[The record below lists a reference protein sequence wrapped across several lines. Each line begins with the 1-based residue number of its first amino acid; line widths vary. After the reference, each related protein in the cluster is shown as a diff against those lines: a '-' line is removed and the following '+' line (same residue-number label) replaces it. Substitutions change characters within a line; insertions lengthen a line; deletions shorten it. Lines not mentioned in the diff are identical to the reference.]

1 MKSLYEKYKK
11 IIEYIKKEKM
21 ENIENV
27 KPLLDG
33 KEIIKILNIKDG
45 KKIKNFLDL
54 ILKEQINNPN
64 ITKDDCINLI
74 KAQQ

>member
-1 MKSLYEKYKK
+1 MNSLYNKYKE
-11 IIEYIKKEKM
+11 IIEFIKKEKM

-33 KEIIKILNIKDG
+33 KEIMKILNMKDG
-45 KKIKNFLDL
+45 KKLKNYINL

-64 ITKDDCINLI
+64 MTKDDCINLI
-74 KAQQ
+74 KSQQ

>member
-1 MKSLYEKYKK
+1 MKLLYEKYKE

-21 ENIENV
+21 ENIENI

>member
-1 MKSLYEKYKK
+1 MKSLYEKYKE